1 MRPDFLGIFC
11 MKGIR
16 RDRSRNHPLDP
27 CALVLVG
34 NADQDEQHPKAQTF
48 FCHFACFRK
57 VVGDDRLLYI
67 IESLIDVPT
76 KREHAAR
83 QVRRRGE
90 RPSGQQQR
98 SPDKQESESGDGGL
112 AH

>member
-67 IESLIDVPT
+67 ESLIDVPT